1 MMWRDVGVTLIL
13 SLILPVVAQG
23 ARHTPPG
30 KPKLTSCRSPD
41 KETFTCWWEAG
52 SDGGRPTTYSL
63 FYHKENSE
71 TVYECPDYHTAG
83 ANSCFFNKNETSIWV
98 NYNITVVATNALGN
112 NFSDPVDVDVVYIV
126 QPHTPENVTVG
137 VLEDEDGP
145 FLRVSWEPPRKA
157 DTRSGW
163 ITLIYELRVKLE
175 EAEEWEEHRAGQ
187 QKMFNIFSLHSGGVY
202 MVQVRCKPD
211 HGFWSEWSTAS
222 YVKVPDYIPRERSM
236 WILIAVFSAF
246 IFLILTWIITLN
258 RSSVKH
264 CLLPPVPGPKI
275 KGFDQQL
282 LKKGKPEEVFN
293 SLVVQSFPPR
303 STDYED
309 LLVEYL
315 EVYVNEKQELM
326 PEGKDL
332 RDVGCLKSKS
342 QSDNDSGRGSCDS
355 HTLLMEKCGGVES
368 KDESSYEEPEL
379 LQGQAGSWERL
390 ERGDSQVVD
399 TPDSSDA
406 RVKTWPLVFSPSIHG
421 SSDNHHY
428 GTLEMPKQHSTS
440 EITYSVPDHLF
451 PTSTSFPHHHHPE
464 YRDSLGEYS
473 EYRHS
478 RSPSTGVLYHWEAQH
493 HPQAHSNFNIR
504 NLERQKEATGLGLPP
519 SRSMEYVEVQKV
531 NQENQLVLKPLSSH
545 GRGPS
550 QVQFGR
556 AVVDYSKVN
565 GVNNDNVLLLQRQR
579 EMAEA
584 GQYCD
589 YREKEGAEAERYPT
603 QQQGKTTKDGPVAT
617 QLQESTCLTTSGYV
631 DTVPTMPTF

>member
-1 MMWRDVGVTLIL
+1 MWRDVGVTLIL

-41 KETFTCWWEAG
+41 KETFTCWWEPG

-71 TVYECPDYHTAG
+71 TVYECPDYRTAG

-175 EAEEWEEHRAGQ
+175 EAEEWEVHRAGQ

-222 YVKVPDYIPRERSM
+222 YVKVPDYIPREQSM

-246 IFLILTWIITLN
+246 IFLIFIWITTMN

-293 SLVVQSFPPR
+293 ALVVQSFPPR

-326 PEGKDL
+326 LEGKDL
-332 RDVGCLKSKS
+332 QDVGCLKSKS

-368 KDESSYEEPEL
+368 KEESSYEEPEL

-390 ERGDSQVVD
+390 ERGDSQEVD
-399 TPDSSDA
+399 TPDSSDG
-406 RVKTWPLVFSPSIHG
+406 RVKTWPSVFSPSIHG
-421 SSDNHHY
+421 SS
-428 GTLEMPKQHSTS
+428 
-440 EITYSVPDHLF
+440 F
-451 PTSTSFPHHHHPE
+451 PHHPE

-473 EYRHS
+473 EYHLS
-478 RSPSTGVLYHWEAQH
+478 RSPSAGVAYHWEAQH

-531 NQENQLVLKPLSSH
+531 NPENQLVLKPLSSH
-545 GRGPS
+545 GRGPF
-550 QVQFGR
+550 QVQFGG
-556 AVVDYSKVN
+556 AGVDYSKVN

-579 EMAEA
+579 QMAEA
-584 GQYCD
+584 GRYCD
-589 YREKEGAEAERYPT
+589 YQEKEGGSAERYPT
-603 QQQGKTTKDGPVAT
+603 QQQGKMAKDGPVAT
-617 QLQESTCLTTSGYV
+617 QLQDSTCLTTSGYV
-631 DTVPTMPTF
+631 DTAPTMPTF

>member
-41 KETFTCWWEAG
+41 KETFTCWWEPG

-71 TVYECPDYHTAG
+71 TVYECPDYRTAG

-222 YVKVPDYIPRERSM
+222 YVKVPDYIPREQSM
-236 WILIAVFSAF
+236 WILIAVFTAF
-246 IFLILTWIITLN
+246 IFLILIWIITMN
-258 RSSVKH
+258 RSGVKH

-293 SLVVQSFPPR
+293 ALVVQSFPPR

-326 PEGKDL
+326 LEGKDL
-332 RDVGCLKSKS
+332 QDVGCLKSKS

-368 KDESSYEEPEL
+368 KEESSYEEPEL

-390 ERGDSQVVD
+390 ERGDSQEVD
-399 TPDSSDA
+399 TPDSSDG
-406 RVKTWPLVFSPSIHG
+406 RVKTWPSVFSPSIHG
-421 SSDNHHY
+421 SS
-428 GTLEMPKQHSTS
+428 
-440 EITYSVPDHLF
+440 
-451 PTSTSFPHHHHPE
+451 FPHQPE

-473 EYRHS
+473 EYRLS
-478 RSPSTGVLYHWEAQH
+478 RSPSAGVAYHWEAQH

-531 NQENQLVLKPLSSH
+531 NPENQLVLKPLSSH
-545 GRGPS
+545 GRGPF
-550 QVQFGR
+550 QVQFGG
-556 AVVDYSKVN
+556 AGVDYSKVN

-579 EMAEA
+579 QMAEA
-584 GQYCD
+584 GRYCD
-589 YREKEGAEAERYPT
+589 YQEKEGGSAERYPT
-603 QQQGKTTKDGPVAT
+603 QQQGKMAKDGPVAT
-617 QLQESTCLTTSGYV
+617 QLQDSTCLTTSGYV
-631 DTVPTMPTF
+631 DTAPTMPTF